1 METDKKYTCPRCH
14 YMTDNKCHYIKHQRL
29 KKPCLPLFS
38 DLNATDI
45 INALNV
51 EKPFKC
57 KQCDKSFSQIQGL
70 SRHKRVHKLAEQVI
84 TEDEPD
90 TNDEAKKN
98 KVGMVYLVTSP
109 LLNAVKAGYWTGRVI
124 ELYYRYRTVYGK
136 KLDILLFDTSD
147 CQLLE
152 DQFKSKFQVYQIS
165 GEMFN
170 LEMME
175 AYKSFL
181 SENSQQQVQ

>member
-1 METDKKYTCPRCH
+1 
-14 YMTDNKCHYIKHQRL
+14 
-29 KKPCLPLFS
+29 
-38 DLNATDI
+38 
-45 INALNV
+45 
-51 EKPFKC
+51 
-57 KQCDKSFSQIQGL
+57 
-70 SRHKRVHKLAEQVI
+70 
-84 TEDEPD
+84 
-90 TNDEAKKN
+90 
-98 KVGMVYLVTSP
+98 MVYLVTSP